1 MRKEL
6 LDNAAMLFTSENQ
19 SGVKYGSHITDL
31 PRKGER
37 LPFVSRN
44 LVAAVNDIQT

>member
-1 MRKEL
+1 MKKEL
-6 LDNAAMLFTSENQ
+6 LDNAAVLFTSENQ

-37 LPFVSRN
+37 LRFVSRN
-44 LVAAVNDIQT
+44 LIATVNDTQT